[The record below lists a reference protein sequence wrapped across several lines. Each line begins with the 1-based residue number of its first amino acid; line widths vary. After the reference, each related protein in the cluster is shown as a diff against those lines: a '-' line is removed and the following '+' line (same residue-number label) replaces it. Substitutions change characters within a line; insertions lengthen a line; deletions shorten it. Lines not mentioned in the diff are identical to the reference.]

1 MCQLSTLQSM
11 NLNGVAFI
19 PNSRYA
25 WIYSTIDIAEISLGL
40 ISALIVGFS
49 MYVFACCPI
58 FSRNTMLL
66 AYSIGVNFY
75 GMLLSRLIVIFLY
88 MAKGKSA
95 YLLPFEC
102 VVLGTTFLNWTI
114 FASFMYVEKI
124 NYRWYKNAQN
134 INVGLYTL
142 SERFQLSEN
151 VRTSRVLKE
160 TMVLCCTLNSVCQVA
175 VFVVYFSTNPL
186 VRQVLVV
193 VFNFTILFYAITFV
207 ANPMC
212 TVAPYK
218 RKINQLFHNF
228 CFPNTVASIQQTK
241 TPVLIDLTGNPM
253 SFNVSDETNVY
264 FEALK
269 KQWG

>member
-1 MCQLSTLQSM
+1 M

-114 FASFMYVEKI
+114 FA
-124 NYRWYKNAQN
+124 
-134 INVGLYTL
+134 
-142 SERFQLSEN
+142 
-151 VRTSRVLKE
+151 
-160 TMVLCCTLNSVCQVA
+160 A

-218 RKINQLFHNF
+218 RKINQ
-228 CFPNTVASIQQTK
+228 
-241 TPVLIDLTGNPM
+241 
-253 SFNVSDETNVY
+253 
-264 FEALK
+264 
-269 KQWG
+269 